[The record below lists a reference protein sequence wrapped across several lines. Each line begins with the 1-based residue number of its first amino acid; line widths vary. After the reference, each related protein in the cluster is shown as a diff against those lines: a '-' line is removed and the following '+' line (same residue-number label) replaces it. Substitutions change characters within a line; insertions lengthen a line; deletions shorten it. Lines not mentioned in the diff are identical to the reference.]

1 MDSII
6 FDVDGTLGFNRKCC
20 SVLDRISAGKR
31 TYGYYPDISPSDDT
45 FLDRLCPISH
55 ARFSLTVQKR
65 EQLRLIDGYCQAE
78 HEALL
83 KMCPT
88 L

>member
-6 FDVDGTLGFNRKCC
+6 FDVDGTLWDSNRKCC

-45 FLDRLCPISH
+45 FWADS
-55 ARFSLTVQKR
+55 V
-65 EQLRLIDGYCQAE
+65 
-78 HEALL
+78 
-83 KMCPT
+83 
-88 L
+88 

>member
-6 FDVDGTLGFNRKCC
+6 LMLMELCGIQQKCC

-45 FLDRLCPISH
+45 FGQTLSDI
-55 ARFSLTVQKR
+55 ARQISLTVQK
-65 EQLRLIDGYCQAE
+65 QNSF
-78 HEALL
+78 ALL
-83 KMCPT
+83 MDAARPNMK
-88 L
+88 LS